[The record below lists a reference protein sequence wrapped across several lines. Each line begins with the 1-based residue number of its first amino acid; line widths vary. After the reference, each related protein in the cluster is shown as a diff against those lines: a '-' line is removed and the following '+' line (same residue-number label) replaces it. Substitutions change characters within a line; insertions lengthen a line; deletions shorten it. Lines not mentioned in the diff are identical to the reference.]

1 VSAETERARDLPAD
15 DVSSTRLTHHTV
27 LERQLLPVDHDL
39 DAYCHHHLTHA
50 RRVEDGRAENG
61 AFFGRPF

>member
-1 VSAETERARDLPAD
+1 VC
-15 DVSSTRLTHHTV
+15 STRLTHHTV